1 MNALWIPVGSAVAI
15 ILLSLGVLQIM
26 SQGVRVDPS
35 STGARRFWETAAQSE
50 SSLLDPPDDLQT
62 LELGPTVGRE
72 TREAIRATYGED
84 PLR

>member
-35 STGARRFWETAAQSE
+35 SAGARRFWETAAQSG

-72 TREAIRATYGED
+72 TREATHAPDGED
-84 PLR
+84 R

>member
-50 SSLLDPPDDLQT
+50 SLLDAPDELQT

-72 TREAIRATYGED
+72 TREATHATDGED
-84 PLR
+84 R

>member
-50 SSLLDPPDDLQT
+50 SLLDAPDELQT

-72 TREAIRATYGED
+72 TREATHAPDGED
-84 PLR
+84 R

>member
-50 SSLLDPPDDLQT
+50 SLLDPPDDLQT

-72 TREAIRATYGED
+72 TREATHAPDGKDR
-84 PLR
+84 